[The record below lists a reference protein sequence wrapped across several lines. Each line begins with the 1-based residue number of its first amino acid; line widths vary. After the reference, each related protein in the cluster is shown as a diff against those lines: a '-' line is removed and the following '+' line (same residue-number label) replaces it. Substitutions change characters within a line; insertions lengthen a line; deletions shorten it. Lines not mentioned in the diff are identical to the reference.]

1 MRLVRAFILGLAAGY
16 LIFSGKG
23 RELLDKL
30 GARER
35 GRRPLVDTDATDW
48 RPAPTAAT
56 STADRGVSRAAAG

>member
-1 MRLVRAFILGLAAGY
+1 MRLVRAFILGLGAGY

-30 GARER
+30 SSRER
-35 GRRPLVDTDATDW
+35 GSRPLVDPPASDW

-56 STADRGVSRAAAG
+56 ATAERGVTRAAAG